1 MMLVE
6 TTLTLSCLGDE
17 RSLEPTAIVR
27 VLQALMMEATAILE
41 DGQEAAMT
49 KTSLIHLARDAI
61 VYVRQSTTFQ
71 VALFAPELPE
81 KIEAAAGQGG
91 LSAAA
96 CGARGRSPVLRR
108 RSPVSGPGLSISANP
123 MTAPLD
129 NGLVLHY

>member
-1 MMLVE
+1 
-6 TTLTLSCLGDE
+6 
-17 RSLEPTAIVR
+17 
-27 VLQALMMEATAILE
+27 
-41 DGQEAAMT
+41 MT
-49 KTSLIHLARDAI
+49 KIKPDHLARDAI

-108 RSPVSGPGLSISANP
+108 RSPYRAVSSHKPGLSISANP